1 MVLGKFVKPEPISLQ
16 ELVELKVLCCCHDI
30 VQDHACMALNPE
42 LFSAETG
49 GHGHCCGMMPASLC
63 CRTSC
68 RGDNHGSGC
77 GAPADWAR
85 DPSAV
90 ARTVATRKSA

>member
-1 MVLGKFVKPEPISLQ
+1 VVLGKFVKPEPISLQ

-49 GHGHCCGMMPASLC
+49 GHGHCRGMMPLAFAAAHHVEVITTAADVVPQLI
-63 CRTSC
+63 
-68 RGDNHGSGC
+68 GHG
-77 GAPADWAR
+77 
-85 DPSAV
+85 
-90 ARTVATRKSA
+90 TRLL